1 MMKRLKFSDPMFVGR
16 QMLKSNTMLHLDMP
30 RIELGVVRARE
41 RVESLEDA
49 RDGCLVERTRTHLWR
64 LNVVF
69 LKLDGTEDDEDD
81 DDQTT
86 QNKLLILVAKD
97 AKTIFHY
104 MNMFDFVLSC
114 VTFVFIILF
123 HFCHFFPHIT
133 SFHGFTSVLLFS
145 LFFSKI
151 CSALVVSFLPLFYN
165 TFSTTFSH
173 LFDEMFFIFPTFL
186 MNLFS
191 EPLGVA
197 VVSVSGDGPTP
208 LDVGTVDVTVAACSA
223 HGSLALVSRGQLCFL
238 EWLVDPRSQHSRF
251 SPLFVSSL
259 ARCRCSGKEGLL
271 WFVARV
277 PRPQRSLRSSRL
289 TRTSR
294 ESGGT
299 QLFGIFLFALAGR
312 LLCWRFAVGVFGV
325 AWWHRVSSKP
335 EDIFLREPVHSA
347 ASKQECSP
355 EMTPLL
361 TSNQESL
368 DEWLSFCDNGFPV
381 VRAEDLGSSGI
392 AVRATQ
398 GGSGPSSLLER
409 RRPAAVVRARYARL
423 VHQDFCYCEPGGTC
437 RARVGPPRTS
447 HGTASRASGFRRQ
460 WTPPLASTAP

>member
-1 MMKRLKFSDPMFVGR
+1 
-16 QMLKSNTMLHLDMP
+16 
-30 RIELGVVRARE
+30 
-41 RVESLEDA
+41 
-49 RDGCLVERTRTHLWR
+49 
-64 LNVVF
+64 
-69 LKLDGTEDDEDD
+69 
-81 DDQTT
+81 
-86 QNKLLILVAKD
+86 
-97 AKTIFHY
+97 
-104 MNMFDFVLSC
+104 
-114 VTFVFIILF
+114 
-123 HFCHFFPHIT
+123 
-133 SFHGFTSVLLFS
+133 
-145 LFFSKI
+145 
-151 CSALVVSFLPLFYN
+151 
-165 TFSTTFSH
+165 
-173 LFDEMFFIFPTFL
+173 

-197 VVSVSGDGPTP
+197 VVSVSGEGPTP
-208 LDVGTVDVTVAACSA
+208 LDVGRVDVTVAACSA

-251 SPLFVSSL
+251 SPLLVSSL

-271 WFVARV
+271 RFVARV

-312 LLCWRFAVGVFGV
+312 LLCGTF
-325 AWWHRVSSKP
+325 SSKP

-355 EMTPLL
+355 EMTILL
-361 TSNQESL
+361 TSNQEGV

-398 GGSGPSSLLER
+398 GGSGWSSHLER
-409 RRPAAVVRARYARL
+409 RRPAAVVRARYTRL
-423 VHQDFCYCEPGGTC
+423 VQQDLCYCEPGGTC
-437 RARVGPPRTS
+437 RARVGPPRAS